1 MWPFQKKSE
10 QARIF
15 DALDYG
21 LGGTIGGFRVSPA
34 QALGVAAVFA
44 AIRVISE
51 DVAKLPAKLK
61 VRTDNGDTTANGE
74 PEHAMLSSVGAP
86 VLEDSDGYTAME
98 WIEAIVA
105 SAAFHGVGVA
115 YLNRVA
121 GSAREI
127 TPIPAEN
134 WRKERGIWSI
144 KFSNEAG
151 FTRVD
156 RQDLFILKGPQLG
169 LNITTQTR
177 QAIGLAIAIDK
188 LMNSLARKSG
198 RPNGIISTGSLDSA
212 DKAATLISRLKTYF
226 GPNSEGGLMPLDM
239 ADLKFHRISLT
250 PDELQI
256 KDTKSGIVQ
265 EIASAFRVQPARL
278 MHDMSSQSYASA
290 YQWNIAHVT
299 DCIQP
304 WVKRFCQSFD
314 KDVLRDRVAKGFYC
328 DIDLKGLLRG
338 SPQERAEFLLKL
350 RTMAVLSPMGVAQ
363 LEDLPTEGL
372 SINPAHPLLTNPN
385 PSAAQKDANHNA

>member
-15 DALDYG
+15 DALDNGYG
-21 LGGTIGGFRVSPA
+21 GAIGGFKVSPA

-61 VRTDNGDTTANGE
+61 VRTTTGDETAKDQ
-74 PEHAMLSSVGAP
+74 PEHIILSSVGAP

-98 WIEAIVA
+98 WIEAVVA
-105 SAAFHGVGVA
+105 SAAFHGIGVA
-115 YLNRVA
+115 YLNRVGGKA
-121 GSAREI
+121 KEI
-127 TPIPAEN
+127 TPIPFEN
-134 WRKERGIWSI
+134 WRKERGVWSV
-144 KFSNEAG
+144 KFNKEQG
-151 FTRVD
+151 FERVS
-156 RQDLFILKGPQLG
+156 RHDLFVLKGPQLG
-169 LNITTQTR
+169 LNITAQAR
-177 QAIGLAIAIDK
+177 QSIGLAIAIDK

-198 RPNGIISTGSLDSA
+198 RPNGIISTDSLDSKEKA
-212 DKAATLISRLKTYF
+212 DTLIARLKTYF

-239 ADLKFHRISLT
+239 KDLKFHRISLT

-278 MHDMSSQSYASA
+278 MHEMSSQSYASA

-314 KDVLRDRVAKGFYC
+314 KDVLGKRVSKGFYC

-338 SPQERAEFLLKL
+338 SPKERAEFLLKL
-350 RTMAVLSPMGVAQ
+350 RMMAAISPLGVAK

-372 SINPAHPLLTNPN
+372 SKDPAHPLLTNPN
-385 PSAAQKDANHNA
+385 PDKKDDENE